1 MALLTLG
8 ERRNARPR
16 LAGPRAVRSL
26 GLAAI
31 LLAPSLFCLALFTYG
46 PVLVVAAQSLMQTR
60 RGEHGWGLANYAR
73 LFSDAHFQTALGNNA
88 LYALGTIAPS
98 IGLALAFALALQK
111 NSRVTTVLR
120 TILVAPLLIP
130 LVAASALFAFI
141 YLPGGGL
148 IDYYFARGASHNWLG
163 SPSTAL
169 AAVIVVTIWKNA
181 GYYMLFFLAGL
192 SAIPDDLIDA
202 ARLDG
207 AGAWRRLRHVILPL
221 LGPTFAFVLP
231 IALLNAL
238 TQIDHVV
245 TLTQGGPDD
254 STNLLLFY
262 IYQQAVQNND
272 SGLAAAATVISVAA
286 LLALALIARRTL
298 EGGVHYES

>member
-1 MALLTLG
+1 MALMTLG
-8 ERRNARPR
+8 EGQASRARI
-16 LAGPRAVRSL
+16 AGSRAVRRIW
-26 GLAAI
+26 LAVL
-31 LLAPSLFCLALFTYG
+31 LLAPSLFCLALVTYG
-46 PVLVVAAQSLMQTR
+46 PVLVVAVQSLMQTR
-60 RGEHGWGLANYAR
+60 RGEAGWGLGNYAR
-73 LFSDAHFQTALGNNA
+73 LLADTHFRTALGNNA

-98 IGLALAFALALQK
+98 LLLALAFALALHK
-111 NSRVTTVLR
+111 NSRLTTVLR

-148 IDYYFARGASHNWLG
+148 IDYYFAHGASHNWLG

-192 SAIPDDLIDA
+192 AAIPDDLIDA

-207 AGAWRRLRHVILPL
+207 AGPIARLRHVILPL

-272 SGLAAAATVISVAA
+272 SGLAAAATVVSVAA
-286 LLALALIARRTL
+286 LLALAVIARRTL